1 MNCLIRDDQ
10 LLKKIETWNKISKK
24 KDLILNPSTINLSL
38 KTKIILYG
46 QEATD
51 FHNRKIPEIDSNYIY
66 LLAILMDSV
75 F

>member
-10 LLKKIETWNKISKK
+10 LLKKIEIWNKISKK

-51 FHNRKIPEIDSNYIY
+51 FRNRKIPEIDSNYIY